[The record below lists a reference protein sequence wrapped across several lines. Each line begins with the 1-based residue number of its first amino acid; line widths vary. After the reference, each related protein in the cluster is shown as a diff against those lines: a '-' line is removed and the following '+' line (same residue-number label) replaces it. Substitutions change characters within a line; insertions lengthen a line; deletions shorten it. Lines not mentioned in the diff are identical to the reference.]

1 MTSAPPPTPALHFG
15 PFKLDISGAQLTR
28 DGAAIALR
36 PKAFD
41 LLAALARRPQE
52 LVTKDELLDSVWGRR
67 FITEGVI
74 KSVVAELRTA
84 LDDDPRQPQWIETVP
99 RRGYRFRGV
108 LHDGGIEAPAAEP
121 DVSADAAGNVPANVP
136 ATIGRDKELA
146 ALTQLLVAQRL
157 VTIAGPSG
165 VGKTRLVLSL
175 ADSQRTAQGTTPQ
188 TPHRDGVWFIE
199 LASLVKEA
207 TDVPA
212 LCAML
217 TRILRLGASAATDA
231 ASMARALRP
240 LELMLVL
247 DNGEHLLDPLARLV
261 DTLLAEAPGLRMV
274 VTSQEP
280 LGIAG
285 EQVFRLGPLALPAMA
300 DDTDATRLMQSSAVR
315 LFVDR
320 VAQHLQGFA
329 LAPQQQH
336 AVASI
341 CRALDGMPLAL
352 ELAAAR
358 VPLLGV
364 HGMAELLLGGEADA
378 RLQLLTRGTR
388 TATLRQRSLRD
399 AIQWSH
405 DLLDEPQ
412 RRVFRRLGVFLG
424 GFSLDAAQAVCAD
437 DTLDVW
443 AVLDA
448 INGLVDKSF
457 LTTLGEST
465 GKPRFGLLESLRA
478 FALERLADAGEDDAT
493 RSRHLHHACAYWKRA
508 DDRSL
513 GDAGLS
519 WIDRHAPEMDNLR
532 AAMRWAGANE
542 RREELLS
549 LVVHS
554 PLLWCRTGLATE
566 GRVCCELARAQAA
579 LTTDPS
585 LRWGFDLALAVM
597 TLYLN
602 AYRTTDA
609 LPAAQRA
616 AEGFE
621 QLGDAVRSYFA
632 LYLVFQLGHRGH
644 VDIDRDALI
653 ARMKAVE
660 RAEWSPILTRF
671 LRTVIGYELRLT
683 GDAEGYL
690 AFGRHELAL
699 CRRLGAKA
707 ESWVAAQGLMLAEQD
722 LGRSEEALVVGR
734 EALAD
739 IRAAGRLRQYPA
751 LVALWTTMLAESGDT
766 AGARQALAETL
777 PVLHGASTLWMAYIA
792 FGWLA
797 AHEGRSEDAARLFGW
812 HAASEQSG
820 RAVAAGGYIARSAQA
835 LVDRLEGALSAQDI
849 ARWRESGS
857 ALGDAGA
864 ELLALREA

>member
-1 MTSAPPPTPALHFG
+1 MTRAPPPTPVLHFG
-15 PFKLDISGAQLTR
+15 PFKLDIPGAQLTR

-41 LLAALARRPQE
+41 LLAGLAQRPQE

-84 LDDDPRQPQWIETVP
+84 LDDDPKQPQWIETVP
-99 RRGYRFRGV
+99 RRGYRFMGALHHGGV
-108 LHDGGIEAPAAEP
+108 EVPAVDP
-121 DVSADAAGNVPANVP
+121 DVLADPAGNVPANVP

-146 ALTQLLVAQRL
+146 ALTQLLDTQNL

-165 VGKTRLVLSL
+165 VGKTRLALAL
-175 ADSQRTAQGTTPQ
+175 ADSQRATQPTA
-188 TPHRDGVWFIE
+188 HRDGVWFIE

-207 TDVPA
+207 TDVPM

-217 TRILRLGASAATDA
+217 TRVLRFGASAATDA
-231 ASMARALRP
+231 ASMAHALRP
-240 LELMLVL
+240 LKLLLVL
-247 DNGEHLLDPLARLV
+247 DNGEHLLEPLSRLV
-261 DTLLAEAPGLRMV
+261 DTLLAEAPGLRIV

-280 LGIAG
+280 LGIGG
-285 EQVFRLGPLALPAMA
+285 EQVFRLGPLDLPVVA
-300 DDTDATRLMQSSAVR
+300 DDADAARLMQSSAVR

-364 HGMAELLLGGEADA
+364 HGIAELLLGGEADA
-378 RLQLLTRGTR
+378 RLQLLTRGSR
-388 TATLRQRSLRD
+388 TAMLRQRSLRD

-424 GFSLDAAQAVCAD
+424 GFSLEAAQAVCAD
-437 DTLDVW
+437 DALDVW

-448 INGLVDKSF
+448 VNGLIDKSF
-457 LTTLGEST
+457 LTTLNEPT
-465 GKPRFGLLESLRA
+465 DKPRFGLLESLRA
-478 FALERLADAGEDDAT
+478 FALERLADAGEEDAT
-493 RSRHLHHACAYWKRA
+493 RSRHLHHACTYWERA

-513 GDAGLS
+513 GDPGLS
-519 WIDRHAPEMDNLR
+519 WTARHAPEMDNLR
-532 AAMRWAGANE
+532 AALRWAGAHA
-542 RREELLS
+542 RHEEQLS
-549 LVVHS
+549 LVVHT
-554 PLLWCRTGLATE
+554 PLLWSRTGLAAE
-566 GRVCCELARAQAA
+566 GKAWCEAARAQAA
-579 LTTDPS
+579 ITTDTS
-585 LRWGFDLALAVM
+585 LRLGFDFAVATLA
-597 TLYLN
+597 LYLN
-602 AYRTTDA
+602 AYRSADA
-609 LPAAQRA
+609 MPAAQRA

-621 QLGDAVRSYFA
+621 QLGDAVRCYFA
-632 LYLVFQLGHRGH
+632 LYLVFQLGNRGH
-644 VDIDRDALI
+644 IDIDRGALV

-660 RAEWSPILTRF
+660 HADWSPILTRF
-671 LRTVIGYELRLT
+671 LRTVNGYELRLA

-690 AFGRHELAL
+690 AFGRSELAL

-707 ESWVAAQGLMLAEQD
+707 ESWVAAQGLMLAEHD
-722 LGRSEEALVVGR
+722 LGRREEALVVGR

-751 LVALWTTMLAESGDT
+751 LLALWTTMLAESGDT
-766 AGARQALAETL
+766 VGARQALAETL
-777 PVLHGASTLWMAYIA
+777 PVLHGASTPWMACIA

-797 AHEGRSEDAARLFGW
+797 AHEGRPEDAARLFGW

-835 LVDRLEGALSAQDI
+835 LVDRLESILGAESLAI
-849 ARWRESGS
+849 WRESGS
-857 ALGDAGA
+857 GLGDAGA
-864 ELLALREA
+864 EQLVLRVA